1 MSSALT
7 VFDGEVLPALSV
19 AVTVKSSPLVLGGLI
34 ATSNLPS
41 SPAVAVPIGLPFSSF
56 TVTVL
61 PGSAV
66 PVTWAPSS
74 ETSRLSGL
82 FGGVISGA
90 VTSVGFEVLPA
101 LSVAVTST
109 CSPFCFGGLR
119 SMAKLPLPSA
129 VPSAMTLPW
138 SSLTVT
144 LLPGSA
150 LPVIWSP
157 FWEMTTSVG

>member
-1 MSSALT
+1 MRSSAVT
-7 VFDGEVLPALSV
+7 VPGNEVLPALSV

-82 FGGVISGA
+82 FGGVSGA
-90 VTSVGFEVLPA
+90 ITSVGVDVLPA

-109 CSPFCFGGLR
+109 CSPLFFGGLR

-150 LPVIWSP
+150 LPVIWLP
-157 FWEMTTSVG
+157 LLEMTTSVG